1 MSGAEFLLYNK
12 DKNRVAKFDANNR
25 FVAWQEDLANGTVLT
40 SPENGIIAL
49 HGLDAGIYKLEETK
63 APAGYNKL
71 NGDVTVE
78 IMSSQ
83 DVDVGNEQFATVRL
97 VNGTVAVD
105 EIDVENNHGTE
116 LPSTGGI
123 GTTIFYVVGGVLVLA
138 AIILLVTKK
147 RMSEYCGKP
156 RINHNKTTRGR
167 SFGACLYID
176 ANHALCYT
184 PIIDGRK
191 SHENGKPYSSR

>member
-1 MSGAEFLLYNK
+1 MTVQKWSNLSGAEFLLYNK

-123 GTTIFYVVGGVLVLA
+123 GTTIFYILGG
-138 AIILLVTKK
+138 LLV
-147 RMSEYCGKP
+147 
-156 RINHNKTTRGR
+156 I
-167 SFGACLYID
+167 GAAVILV
-176 ANHALCYT
+176 AR
-184 PIIDGRK
+184 RK
-191 SHENGKPYSSR
+191 AQD